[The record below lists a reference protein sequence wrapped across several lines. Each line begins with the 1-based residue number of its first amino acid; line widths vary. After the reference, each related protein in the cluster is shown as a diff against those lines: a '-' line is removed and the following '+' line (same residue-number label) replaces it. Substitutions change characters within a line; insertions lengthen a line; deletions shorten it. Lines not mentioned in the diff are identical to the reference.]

1 MSKLTSFTDETNYK
15 GRFVKSGKL
24 KQAARMI
31 WVSNKY
37 VSVLQ
42 ENGKSKT
49 VKVPVQ
55 GTYIRAKHGPIGVEL
70 DRINQLKERQ
80 NEQ

>member
-24 KQAARMI
+24 KQTARMI
-31 WVSNKY
+31 WVTCKY
-37 VSVLQ
+37 ASINI
-42 ENGKSKT
+42 EGGKTESIRI
-49 VKVPVQ
+49 PVQ

-70 DRINQLKERQ
+70 DRINQQ